1 MWWISVC
8 LCVCSDVNVPVCAGM
23 SLCASVFFFPQQG
36 QKYFDHYAE
45 ALIYHCSNV
54 SCITDFLLAITAFLL
69 HRLPVFPESK
79 TQPDLSRSETV
90 HICQKTTQF
99 WSPILVPRVVS
110 CQVWFRT
117 PASTQTI
124 TWIMHDV
131 YCVYVVMSPTSFITC
146 AWAREKPLRRSLSL
160 VLFCFFL
167 FISSFTRASL

>member
-23 SLCASVFFFPQQG
+23 SLCASVFFSPQQG

-90 HICQKTTQF
+90 HICQKTIVLISHSGSLCLFMSGLVSYACFNSDNHMNNAWCLLCVCRHVTHVLYHVCMSTRETTATVF
-99 WSPILVPRVVS
+99 VPRS
-110 CQVWFRT
+110 
-117 PASTQTI
+117 
-124 TWIMHDV
+124 
-131 YCVYVVMSPTSFITC
+131 
-146 AWAREKPLRRSLSL
+146 
-160 VLFCFFL
+160 VLFL
-167 FISSFTRASL
+167 FIHK